1 MGEILIETF
10 NIITKFDIYDFFFYK
25 MSINL
30 FNLGCPSWY
39 NGKNCSNH
47 QCSINCKVTKDCDMF
62 TGQCKGGCKPG
73 WTGNNCDQGNYDNIE
88 YLKQNKKVSK
98 SI

>member
-1 MGEILIETF
+1 
-10 NIITKFDIYDFFFYK
+10 
-25 MSINL
+25 
-30 FNLGCPSWY
+30 
-39 NGKNCSNH
+39 
-47 QCSINCKVTKDCDMF
+47 MF